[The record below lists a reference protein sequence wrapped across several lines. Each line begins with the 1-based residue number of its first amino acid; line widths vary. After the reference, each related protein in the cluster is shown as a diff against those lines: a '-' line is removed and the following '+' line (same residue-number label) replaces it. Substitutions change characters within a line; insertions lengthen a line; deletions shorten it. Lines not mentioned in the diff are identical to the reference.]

1 MKIRSYSTYCRTS
14 QNNENVHWK
23 YIYAANV
30 RKEMSEGIRWK
41 QQAQEI
47 TETLWYGILWYDSF
61 ITQLVPFRVIYRL

>member
-41 QQAQEI
+41 QQAPEI

-61 ITQLVPFRVIYRL
+61 ITQLLPLRVIYRL